1 MTPAPEGWINWR
13 DVALPAV
20 LDVPYAARAEGNQ
33 GTRVRH
39 NIKDLLCAFDIETS
53 KVPGLEESVCY
64 HWQLQLGFDYPT
76 IEGRELWEFRAFM
89 DRLACLLAKDET
101 IVIYVHNL
109 HYEFHF
115 LRSVYPDIRNEEVFA
130 VGPRKP
136 VKLSLYEGRVVFKC
150 SYILTNM
157 SLGQWTAKM
166 GVEYG
171 KLDGDKFDYEK
182 TRMPW
187 DPLTDYELEYCRN
200 DVLGLIEAL
209 KVQLDTRH
217 DTLATVPLTSTGY
230 VRRDVKRVM
239 RNWSYWGLQSVQPAP
254 EVYIALRQAFRGGD
268 THANRYYAG
277 VILDDVGSSD
287 RSSSYPEVCINHEFP
302 MGTLRRESEES
313 LRQLRRCIRLHR
325 ACLVRIYFTGLR
337 LRDPYDP
344 CPYISYAKVMEVDR
358 NRLREYILDNGR
370 IMSAP
375 CGSLTMTD
383 VDWQIFEK
391 QYTWDTLEV
400 TDLWTTKYDFL
411 PDMLRALIISYYD
424 NKTRLKGVAGQ
435 ELYYD
440 LAKALLNSIYGL
452 QAQDPC
458 KPSTVYNVDHDP
470 DRDLFYLE
478 EGDIPALLRKS
489 AKQPYGSYQWGVW
502 VTAWAR
508 WELRQAIDLAGDNFV
523 YCDTDSVKYV
533 GDLDLSGYNKAK
545 VKLSHA
551 NGAEATDPQGV
562 THYMGVF
569 EDEGRT
575 AFRTWGAKKY
585 CTVKEG
591 KVKLTVAGV
600 GKKAGAAE
608 LLQAAEAQGV
618 TPLEAFTPGMIF
630 HAAGGVDAVYND
642 YTNRELEIS
651 GHKLYVG
658 PNIYLRPSTYELGIK
673 DDYAQILDDAE
684 LIRRL
689 IHNRNI
695 EKALSHTGT
704 K

>member
-1 MTPAPEGWINWR
+1 MTEAAAGWINWR
-13 DVALPAV
+13 DVDLPAV
-20 LDVPYAARAEGNQ
+20 LDVPYAARAPGNQ
-33 GTRVRH
+33 GTRARH
-39 NIKDLLCAFDIETS
+39 NIKDILCAFDIETS
-53 KVPGLEESVCY
+53 NVPGLDQSVCY
-64 HWQLQLGFDYPT
+64 HWQMQMGFDIPT

-89 DRLACLLAKDET
+89 DKIADLLEKDET
-101 IVIYVHNL
+101 LVILVHNL

-115 LRSVYPDIRNEEVFA
+115 LRSVYPDIRNEQVFA

-136 VKLSLYEGRVVFKC
+136 VKLSLYGGKIMMRCTYV
-150 SYILTNM
+150 LTNM

-166 GVEYG
+166 GVEHG

-187 DPLTDYELEYCRN
+187 DPLTEYELEYCRN
-200 DVLGLIEAL
+200 DVLGLIEAMT
-209 KVQLDTRH
+209 VQLETRH
-217 DTLATVPLTSTGY
+217 DTLATVPTTSTGY

-239 RNWSYWGLQSVQPAP
+239 RNWSYYGLQAVQPTE

-268 THANRYYAG
+268 THANRYYSG
-277 VILDDVGSSD
+277 VILKDVGSAD

-302 MGTLRRESEES
+302 MGRFKREPEES

-325 ACLVRIYFTGLR
+325 ACLVRFYFEGLR

-344 CPYISYAKVMEVDR
+344 CPYISYAKILEVDKQ
-358 NRLREYILDNGR
+358 RLREYHLDNGR
-370 IMSAP
+370 ILQAP
-375 CGSLTMTD
+375 SGSLTMTD

-391 QYTWDTLEV
+391 QYTWDSLEV
-400 TDLWTTKYDFL
+400 EDLWTTKYDFL

-424 NKTRLKGVAGQ
+424 NKTRLKGVEGQ

-458 KPSTVYNVDHDP
+458 KADTIYNMDADP
-470 DRDLFYLE
+470 DHDLFYLA
-478 EGDIPALLRKS
+478 EGDIAAKLRK
-489 AKQPYGSYQWGVW
+489 AGRQPYGSYQWGVW

-508 WELRQAIDLAGDNFV
+508 WELRQAIDLAGDQFV

-533 GDLDLSGYNKAK
+533 GDLDLSRYNKAK

-551 NGAEATDPQGV
+551 NGAEAIDPKGV

-569 EDEGRT
+569 EDEGRSD
-575 AFRTWGAKKY
+575 FRTWGAKKY
-585 CTVKEG
+585 CTVKDG
-591 KVKLTVAGV
+591 KVKITVAGV

-608 LLQAAEAQGV
+608 LIRRAEELGC
-618 TPLEAFTPGMIF
+618 TPLEAFAPGMIF
-630 HAAGGVDAVYND
+630 TAAGGVEAVYND
-642 YTNRELEIS
+642 YTNMEIEL
-651 GHKLYVG
+651 GDHKLYVG
-658 PNIYLRPSTYELGIK
+658 PNIYLRPSTYRLGIT
-673 DDYAQILDDAE
+673 DEYADILENAE

-689 IHNRNI
+689 IHNRNV